1 MPWLNWMFDL
11 IKNHVVPVGKTYQCW
26 WCGRFERSRCSSRS
40 YPEPIH
46 VTLSFWSCH
55 LINQCSFL
63 RKLNHPTLSSKNPGT
78 EGIGLSMGMGGA
90 CFFFVVLGFE
100 FLCVCLSFLWCL
112 TCSLGLQGVQ
122 WTVRLFMVRASWPGH
137 PHKKKKNPG
146 TCLRIFVE
154 N

>member
-1 MPWLNWMFDL
+1 VPWLNWMFDL
-11 IKNHVVPVGKTYQCW
+11 MKNHVVPVGKTYQRW

-46 VTLSFWSCH
+46 VTLSSWSCH

-78 EGIGLSMGMGGA
+78 EGIHLSVGGA
-90 CFFFVVLGFE
+90 CLFSLFLGSSFYVYICHSCGA
-100 FLCVCLSFLWCL
+100 LHAHWVCRVFSGPWDYSWC
-112 TCSLGLQGVQ
+112 TQAGPD
-122 WTVRLFMVRASWPGH
+122 TH
-137 PHKKKKNPG
+137 IKKKKKNLG